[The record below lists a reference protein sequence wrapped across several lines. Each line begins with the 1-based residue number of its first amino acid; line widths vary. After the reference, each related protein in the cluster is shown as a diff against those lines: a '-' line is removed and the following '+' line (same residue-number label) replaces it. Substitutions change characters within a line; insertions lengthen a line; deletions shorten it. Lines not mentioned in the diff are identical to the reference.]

1 MQLTRSN
8 LQLTQN
14 SLKMDVKYG
23 ILSLKKGMS
32 LMKVIKAEN
41 LTKCYG
47 DFKAVDNISFEVEK
61 GELIGFLGVNGA
73 GKSTTI
79 NMLSTL
85 ISPEGGNA
93 EVCGERLG
101 KNNDAIRRKIGIV
114 YQQNCLDG
122 ILTVKENL
130 ICRGIIHGA
139 SKKEAVSRLDELA
152 QILDLEDILV
162 KHYSK
167 LSGGQKRR
175 CEIAAALMH
184 TPELLFLDEPTT
196 GLDPATRKSVWETV
210 ENLRKNTG
218 MSVFLTTHYMEEAA
232 EANRIIIIEKGRLLA
247 DGTPFEL
254 KEKYAYDTVK
264 LYAEED
270 KRCIIEKMLAEHGL
284 RIINEEYGLS
294 FRVKKTIQS
303 LDALNIVKEYCDGF
317 EVIKGNIDDVF
328 LNVCGVKE
336 NDHAVF

>member
-1 MQLTRSN
+1 
-8 LQLTQN
+8 
-14 SLKMDVKYG
+14 
-23 ILSLKKGMS
+23 
-32 LMKVIKAEN
+32 MKIIKAEN
-41 LTKCYG
+41 LTKQYG

-85 ISPEGGNA
+85 LERDGGSA
-93 EVCGERLG
+93 EICGEILG
-101 KNNDAIRRKIGIV
+101 KNNEAIRRKIGIV

-139 SKKEAVSRLDELA
+139 SKREALSRLDELA
-152 QILDLEDILV
+152 QILELEEIIN
-162 KHYSK
+162 KRYSK

-196 GLDPATRKSVWETV
+196 GLDPATRKNVWETV

-232 EANRIIIIEKGRLLA
+232 EANRIIIIEKGKLLA
-247 DGTPFEL
+247 DGTPFQL
-254 KEKYAYDTVK
+254 KEKYAYDIVK
-264 LYAEED
+264 LYSDTD
-270 KRCIIEKMLAEHGL
+270 KRSIIEKMLNEHGFKAVH
-284 RIINEEYGLS
+284 EEYGLS

-303 LDALNIVKEYCDGF
+303 LDMLNIIREYCDGF
-317 EVIKGNIDDVF
+317 EVIQGNMDDVF
-328 LNVCGVKE
+328 LNVCGGKDE
-336 NDHAVF
+336 